1 MVRKLEYTLESE
13 SELRGTLDKLYSR
26 TRELMENNIKV
37 KHTSLLEI
45 MMSKPNIVTAIH
57 SLKSNRG
64 SMTPGVDGK
73 TIRDYLKLS
82 EEKLIEL
89 IHNRIKNFKAH
100 IIKRV
105 FIPKANGGQ
114 RPLGIPTL
122 EDRIIQQMMKQVL
135 EPILEAQFFKYSFG
149 FRPERTTYHALERI
163 KVLVHRTGYHWI
175 VEGDIRQFFDKVN
188 HRILI
193 KKLWNMGIRDRRIL
207 CLITEFL
214 KAGIFK
220 NIVRNDI
227 GTPQGGILSPLLANV
242 YLHYFDKWVAK
253 QFEEFT
259 TKHKYSKHD
268 HKLRALKSSKL
279 KPGYLIR
286 YADDWVLVTNNKSNA
301 HKWKTVI
308 KNFLQKELKLEL
320 SEEKTKITNI
330 RTSPIEFLGFK
341 YKVVLKG
348 IKGKRKKDKKT
359 RYISHVTPSDKKIKS
374 KVKELRAELTSLS
387 KKLNHDK
394 LSNAQLILAYNSK
407 VRGLVNYYSY
417 ATDTSIMDKEGY
429 KLRIKTYNILA
440 KRGGVLQSTNKC
452 VNLAVKYPERTQKT
466 LAIETEVGFVG
477 IMLLNLAKMN
487 ENLFKQKVQDETPY
501 SPSGRALIEKRKGTR
516 EIGIRHDEITSLSL
530 LEKIRKELVTSP
542 RYNFEYFMNR
552 AYAFNRDK
560 GKCRI
565 TGVPLGKHNLHVH
578 HIDPK
583 LPLEEVNKLPN
594 LACVHKEIH
603 KAIHNVVDMSSILNN
618 KELKKLERFRKKI
631 RTS

>member
-13 SELRGTLDKLYSR
+13 SELRCTLDKLHSR
-26 TRELMENNIKV
+26 TREQLENNIKV

-89 IHNRIKNFKAH
+89 IHDRIKNFKAH
-100 IIKRV
+100 TIKRV
-105 FIPKANGGQ
+105 FIPRANGGQ

-286 YADDWVLVTNNKSNA
+286 YADDWILVTNNKSNA

-341 YKVVLKG
+341 YKVVLK
-348 IKGKRKKDKKT
+348 
-359 RYISHVTPSDKKIKS
+359 
-374 KVKELRAELTSLS
+374 
-387 KKLNHDK
+387 
-394 LSNAQLILAYNSK
+394 
-407 VRGLVNYYSY
+407 
-417 ATDTSIMDKEGY
+417 
-429 KLRIKTYNILA
+429 
-440 KRGGVLQSTNKC
+440 
-452 VNLAVKYPERTQKT
+452 
-466 LAIETEVGFVG
+466 
-477 IMLLNLAKMN
+477 
-487 ENLFKQKVQDETPY
+487 
-501 SPSGRALIEKRKGTR
+501 
-516 EIGIRHDEITSLSL
+516 
-530 LEKIRKELVTSP
+530 
-542 RYNFEYFMNR
+542 
-552 AYAFNRDK
+552 
-560 GKCRI
+560 
-565 TGVPLGKHNLHVH
+565 
-578 HIDPK
+578 
-583 LPLEEVNKLPN
+583 
-594 LACVHKEIH
+594 
-603 KAIHNVVDMSSILNN
+603 
-618 KELKKLERFRKKI
+618 
-631 RTS
+631 